1 MAREQAERIAADIVS
16 QGGTVNRGD
25 VMTLDSQA
33 VALIAYLQR
42 LGTDL
47 NAPPEV
53 AAPAEESPADGEQP
67 AQADPEQVAAV
78 AISSSDST
86 SP

>member
-1 MAREQAERIAADIVS
+1 MAKEQAERIAADIVS
-16 QGGTVNRGD
+16 QGESGQSPDD
-25 VMTLDSQA
+25 VMTLDTQA

-67 AQADPEQVAAV
+67 ARRCRPRA
-78 AISSSDST
+78 SRR
-86 SP
+86 